1 MCYRDGN
8 DCRRC
13 ALFCISRQDEILGH
27 QDYGNT
33 RSLITPVWLQSHAA
47 RAFSDLYRE
56 KVVSMYHLSDYD
68 YDLPETF
75 IAQHPQKPR
84 DHSRLLLLDR
94 KKNQISHH
102 RFYEIYDLLDDA
114 DILVVNNTE
123 VIPARLV
130 GKKETG
136 GRAEVLILNNAGWP
150 QSKTSAIGMVC
161 DCLVRASKRPKAG
174 TRIRFDQGLK
184 GEIIECRN
192 DIFRIRFT
200 CRGDFEDT
208 LYQIGKVPLPPYIKR
223 SENEIT
229 VNDRTSYQTVY
240 ASQKGAIAAPTAG
253 LHFTE
258 ALFDKIE
265 TKGVKIA
272 PVTLHV
278 GYGTF
283 LPIRSKD
290 IRRHRM
296 QAEWF
301 SISQTAAD
309 LINQS
314 KKDGNRIIAVGT
326 TCVRALESVS
336 DDQGAVAA
344 GSGSCDLF
352 IFPGYRFKVIDAMI
366 TNFHLPKSTLMMLA
380 SAFAG
385 RENILNAY
393 REAIEQKYRFYSY
406 GDAMMIL

>member
-1 MCYRDGN
+1 
-8 DCRRC
+8 
-13 ALFCISRQDEILGH
+13 
-27 QDYGNT
+27 
-33 RSLITPVWLQSHAA
+33 
-47 RAFSDLYRE
+47 
-56 KVVSMYHLSDYD
+56 MYTLSDYD

-94 KKNQISHH
+94 NKDQISHH
-102 RFYEIYDLLDDA
+102 TFYEIYDLLDDS
-114 DILVVNNTE
+114 DVLVVNNTE

-136 GRAEVLILNNAGWP
+136 GKVEVLILNNAGWRK
-150 QSKTSAIGMVC
+150 SKISESGVVC
-161 DCLVRASKRPKAG
+161 DCLVRASKRPKTG
-174 TRIRFDQGLK
+174 TLITFDQGLT
-184 GEIIECRN
+184 GEIIDCRN
-192 DIFRIRFT
+192 DIFRLRFT
-200 CRGDFEDT
+200 CRGDFENI
-208 LYQIGKVPLPPYIKR
+208 LYQIGKIPLPPYIKR
-223 SENEIT
+223 HDAKIT
-229 VNDRTSYQTVY
+229 VDDRTSYQTVY
-240 ASQKGAIAAPTAG
+240 ASEKGAIAAPTAG
-253 LHFTE
+253 LHFTD

-272 PVTLHV
+272 AVTLHV

-290 IRRHRM
+290 IRRHRIH
-296 QAEWF
+296 AEWF

-314 KKDGNRIIAVGT
+314 KKNGNRIIAVGT

-336 DDQGAVAA
+336 DDQGAVVA

-366 TNFHLPKSTLMMLA
+366 TNFHLPQSTLIMLVA
-380 SAFAG
+380 AFAG

-406 GDAMMIL
+406 GDAMMIA

>member
-1 MCYRDGN
+1 
-8 DCRRC
+8 
-13 ALFCISRQDEILGH
+13 
-27 QDYGNT
+27 
-33 RSLITPVWLQSHAA
+33 
-47 RAFSDLYRE
+47 
-56 KVVSMYHLSDYD
+56 MYALSDYD

-94 KKNQISHH
+94 KKGQISHH
-102 RFYEIYDLLDDA
+102 TFYEIYDLLDDS
-114 DILVVNNTE
+114 DVLVVNNTK

-136 GRAEVLILNNAGWP
+136 GKAEVLILNNAGWP
-150 QSKTSAIGMVC
+150 QSKIGESGVVC
-161 DCLVRASKRPKAG
+161 DCLVRASKKPKTG
-174 TRIRFDQGLK
+174 TRILFDQGLK

-192 DIFRIRFT
+192 DIFRLRFT
-200 CRGDFEDT
+200 CRGDFENI

-223 SENEIT
+223 PVGKIT
-229 VNDRTSYQTVY
+229 VNDRISYQTAY
-240 ASQKGAIAAPTAG
+240 ASEKGAIAAPTAG
-253 LHFTE
+253 LHFTD
-258 ALFDKIE
+258 ALFDKME

-272 PVTLHV
+272 AVTLHV

-290 IRRHRM
+290 IRQHRIH
-296 QAEWF
+296 AEWF

-314 KKDGNRIIAVGT
+314 KKNGNRIIAVGT

-336 DDQGAVAA
+336 DDQGAVVA
-344 GSGSCDLF
+344 GSGCCDLF
-352 IFPGYRFKVIDAMI
+352 IFPGYQFKVIDAML
-366 TNFHLPKSTLMMLA
+366 TNFHLPKSTLIMLV

-393 REAIEQKYRFYSY
+393 REAIEKKYRFYSY
-406 GDAMMIL
+406 GDAMMIR